1 MSDGEQEERRGDGEQ
16 DGMRR
21 NGVDGHRDDR
31 HSDGEGGDVSGPA
44 DGAGGGAVPRPA
56 GSGQGDHVDAA
67 LLDALFA
74 QAPIGLYLLD
84 DELRVIR
91 YNSAARGVRDMAS
104 TDIVGHRPAEF
115 APGFDRVELE
125 VLARQALQDGG
136 YVREHLVRG
145 RMPADPGHE
154 MVGAV
159 SLFRIVS
166 DTGRRY
172 LVAAVEDVTER
183 QCALDRLDILHS
195 AHRRLGVSLDAIG
208 SAQELAE
215 VAVPR
220 FADSA
225 TVDLLDEPLRGL
237 PLRPGPIDPGAPLR
251 RAAYRSVRG
260 TGPAGPS
267 AGPVPHGALS
277 TYGAPTPYS
286 RTLED
291 GRARLIRGLGGEEE
305 WLAADPERGRRLT
318 GLGVHSM
325 IVAPLVV
332 HDAVLGVLALY
343 RHRRPEPFD
352 QDDLELAVE
361 LASRGAVAIDKA
373 RSYARERSIAT
384 TLQRQLLPR
393 EPVELSAVRS
403 AHVYLPGVVGPG
415 GDWYD
420 VVPLS
425 AARVGLAIGSVTGT
439 GIEAAALMGQVRTAL
454 RTLAVQDL
462 PPDELLVRLD
472 DAARVLT
479 DEQRGSLPAGASTLP
494 DGLASCLY
502 LVYDP
507 IARTCTA
514 ASAGHPGPVVVGP
527 DGVPVPFP
535 VEPGLPLGC
544 GDGCYEMRVA
554 ELPVGSVLALY
565 TNGLMSGPPRRT
577 PPRADGAAERGPG
590 RSAERGGLDETLP
603 AGPGEGR
610 RAALQ
615 RVLARAGEEEL
626 AQLCDQAVYALLP
639 ERQREDAV
647 LLLVRTLELPEDK
660 VAVWTLPEDPAVV
673 RTARRLAEHQ
683 LAAWGLEELEFAT
696 GLIVSEL
703 VTNAIRYGKSPIRL
717 RLINDRGLICEVSDS
732 SDSTPHLRRAKST
745 DEGGRGLFII
755 GQLAQR
761 WGTRFA
767 RHGKTIWAQQEV
779 PEASETSEVPGA
791 PAASAAPVVP
801 GPAGLAEGGGE

>member
-1 MSDGEQEERRGDGEQ
+1 MDGYRDGRHSGGGSGMDGDGR
-16 DGMRR
+16 DGLT
-21 NGVDGHRDDR
+21 GEGE
-31 HSDGEGGDVSGPA
+31 GEGGGG
-44 DGAGGGAVPRPA
+44 GAGGRAREGVVRGPV
-56 GSGQGDHVDAA
+56 GSGEGGQVDAA

-84 DELRVIR
+84 HDLRVIR
-91 YNSAARGVRDMAS
+91 YNGAARGVRGMPG
-104 TDIVGHRPAEF
+104 TDIVGHRPADF
-115 APGFDRVELE
+115 APGFDRAELE
-125 VLARQALQDGG
+125 ALARQALQDGG

-145 RMPADPGHE
+145 RMPADPRHE
-154 MVGAV
+154 MVAAI
-159 SLFRIVS
+159 SFFRILP
-166 DTGRRY
+166 DTGSPY
-172 LVAAVEDVTER
+172 LVAAVEDVTE
-183 QCALDRLDILHS
+183 QQTALDRLDILHS
-195 AHRRLGVSLDAIG
+195 AHRSLGASLDAIG
-208 SAQELAE
+208 SAQELTD

-237 PLRPGPIDPGAPLR
+237 PLRTGPIDPGAPLR
-251 RAAYRSVRG
+251 RAAYRSVHG

-267 AGPVPHGALS
+267 PGPVPHGALS

-286 RTLED
+286 QALED
-291 GRARLIRGLGGEEE
+291 GRPRLIRGLGGEER

-361 LASRGAVAIDKA
+361 LAARGAMSIDKA

-393 EPVELSAVRS
+393 EPVELSAVQS

-439 GIEAAALMGQVRTAL
+439 GIEAAAVMGQVRTAL

-462 PPDELLVRLD
+462 APDELLVRLD

-479 DEQRGSLPAGASTLP
+479 DEQRGSLPAGADSLP

-507 IARTCTA
+507 IGRTCTA

-544 GDGCYEMRVA
+544 GDGCYETRVA

-565 TNGLMSGPPRRT
+565 TNGLMSGPPRR
-577 PPRADGAAERGPG
+577 AGARGEARTG
-590 RSAERGGLDETLP
+590 TGLGTGAFGAERGGLDEVLP
-603 AGPGEGR
+603 VGPGEGR
-610 RAALQ
+610 RAVLQ

-647 LLLVRTLELPEDK
+647 LLLVRTLGLPDDK

-683 LAAWGLEELEFAT
+683 LAAWGLTELEFAT
-696 GLIVSEL
+696 DLIVSEL

-767 RHGKTIWAQQEV
+767 RHGKTIWAQQEL
-779 PEASETSEVPGA
+779 PEGEGAVGEGELPG
-791 PAASAAPVVP
+791 
-801 GPAGLAEGGGE
+801 

>member
-1 MSDGEQEERRGDGEQ
+1 MDGDGR
-16 DGMRR
+16 DGVTGR
-21 NGVDGHRDDR
+21 G
-31 HSDGEGGDVSGPA
+31 GEGGAREGVVRGP
-44 DGAGGGAVPRPA
+44 V
-56 GSGQGDHVDAA
+56 GSGEGGQVDAA

-84 DELRVIR
+84 HDLRVIR
-91 YNSAARGVRDMAS
+91 YNSAARGVRGMPGN
-104 TDIVGHRPAEF
+104 DIVGHRPADF
-115 APGFDRVELE
+115 APGFDRGELE
-125 VLARQALQDGG
+125 ALARHALQDGG

-145 RMPADPGHE
+145 RMPADPRHE
-154 MVGAV
+154 MVGAI
-159 SLFRIVS
+159 SFFRILS
-166 DTGRRY
+166 DTGSPY
-172 LVAAVEDVTER
+172 LVAAVEDVTE
-183 QCALDRLDILHS
+183 QQTALDRLDILHS
-195 AHRRLGVSLDAIG
+195 AHRSLGASLDAIG
-208 SAQELAE
+208 SAQELTD

-237 PLRPGPIDPGAPLR
+237 PLRTGPIDPGAPLR
-251 RAAYRSVRG
+251 RAAYRSVHG

-267 AGPVPHGALS
+267 PGPVPHGALS

-286 RTLED
+286 QALED
-291 GRARLIRGLGGEEE
+291 GRPRLIRGLGGEEQ
-305 WLAADPERGRRLT
+305 WLASDPERGRRLT

-361 LASRGAVAIDKA
+361 LASRGAMSIDKA

-393 EPVELSAVRS
+393 EPVELSAVQS

-439 GIEAAALMGQVRTAL
+439 GIEAAAVMGQVRTAL

-462 PPDELLVRLD
+462 APDELLVRLD

-479 DEQRGSLPAGASTLP
+479 DEQRGSLPAGADSLP

-507 IARTCTA
+507 IGRTCTA

-544 GDGCYEMRVA
+544 GDGCYETRVA

-577 PPRADGAAERGPG
+577 GAGEGTG
-590 RSAERGGLDETLP
+590 AERGGLDEVLP
-603 AGPGEGR
+603 VGPGEGR
-610 RAALQ
+610 RAVLQ
-615 RVLARAGEEEL
+615 RVLARAGEEDL

-647 LLLVRTLELPEDK
+647 LLLVRTLGLPDDK

-683 LAAWGLEELEFAT
+683 LAAWGLTELEFAT
-696 GLIVSEL
+696 DLIVSEL

-767 RHGKTIWAQQEV
+767 RHGKTIWAQQEL
-779 PEASETSEVPGA
+779 PEG
-791 PAASAAPVVP
+791 
-801 GPAGLAEGGGE
+801 EGERQEGEGERQEGEGERQEGEGERQE